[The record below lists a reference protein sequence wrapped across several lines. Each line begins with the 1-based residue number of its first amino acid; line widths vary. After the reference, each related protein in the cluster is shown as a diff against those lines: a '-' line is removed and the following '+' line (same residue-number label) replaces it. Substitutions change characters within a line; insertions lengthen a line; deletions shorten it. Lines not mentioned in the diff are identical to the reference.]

1 MTKDKQFMTMDGNMA
16 AAYTSYAFSEVAG
29 IFPITP
35 SSPMADYVDQWAQE
49 GRKNIFGQTVDVI
62 EMQSEAGAAGF
73 VHGSLAT
80 GALTTTYT
88 ASQGLLLMI
97 PNMYKIAG
105 ELLPSVFHVS
115 ARALAGQ
122 ALSIFGDHSDVMAC
136 RQTGFA
142 MLASSSVQEA
152 HEVAAIAHLATI
164 KGRVPFLHFFDG
176 FRTSHEIQKIEVLDY
191 DDLGKLVDWDELEAF
206 RNRSLSP
213 NDPVIRGTAQNPDIN
228 FQAREASNI
237 YYNNLLPIV
246 EEYMAEISKLT
257 GREYKP
263 FMYYGAEDAEEIIIC
278 MGSVYETV
286 CETVD
291 YLNAKGRK
299 VGVVHVYLYR
309 PFSNDLLLKA
319 VPESVKKIAVLD
331 RTKEPGAEGEPL
343 YLDVVAAFK
352 GVENAPIIVGG
363 RYGLGSKD
371 TTPDQIA
378 AVYTNL
384 SNDSPLHSFTIG
396 INDDVTHLSL
406 PLGDSIDV
414 AREGTFAARFWGL
427 GSDGTVGANKNSIKI
442 IGDHTDMYAQA
453 YFSYDSKKSGGITIS
468 DLRFGSEPIRAPYL
482 VDQADFIACHNQAYV
497 NTYDMLTPL
506 KPGGSFLLN
515 TQWDLA
521 DLEKHLPG
529 KMKRFIA
536 ENDINFYTINAI
548 DLGVEIGLGTRVN
561 TICQA
566 AFFKITEVIP
576 VEDSIKY
583 MKEMIVKSYGSKGE
597 DIVNMNYAAVDAG
610 IEHVQKVD
618 VPAEWA
624 NTEDTVLPVREAP
637 DFVQNIADVMNR
649 QEGNSLPV
657 STFMDYVDGHIPLGT
672 SKYEKRGI
680 AVNIPN
686 WIPEKCI
693 QCNQCSFVCPHAVIR
708 PVLLDEEE
716 AAAAPEGFITIGGSK
731 PYEQFQYKIQVSV
744 LDCTGCGVCAVA
756 CPVKALE
763 MEPIDDHMN
772 ELENLAY
779 AETVSHKAN
788 PMKKTTVK
796 GSQFEQPLLEFSGAC
811 AGCGETPYIKLLTQL
826 FGDRMQISNA
836 TGCSSIWGA
845 SSPSAPYTKNKD
857 GFGPAWSNSLFED
870 AAEHGMGMHMGA
882 KQIRKRATKKV
893 EDLMA
898 LNACESI
905 NAAAQAWL
913 DSYDDGEATRQT
925 TADLVAAL
933 EGYTGDNDEAKALVA
948 GILEL
953 KDYLMKRSSWIIGGD
968 GWAYDIG
975 FGGLDHV
982 LASGEDINIFVLDT
996 EVYSNTGGQAS
1007 KSTPLGAIA
1016 EFAAGGKPIKKKD
1029 LGMIATTYGYV
1040 YVGQI
1045 AMGANQAHAL
1055 KTIAEAEAYNGPSI
1069 IIAYAPC
1076 ISHGIR
1082 GGLTLS
1088 QTRMKDAV
1096 ETGYWH
1102 LWNYDPRKAEKGE
1115 NPFTLTSKPPKRDYR
1130 EFITKEVRY
1139 TALNRKY
1146 DKEKVENI
1154 FEKAAKAAEERYQ
1167 VYVRMAE
1174 ADFNKADAE

>member
-35 SSPMADYVDQWAQE
+35 SSPMADYVDQWAQA

-105 ELLPSVFHVS
+105 ELLPCVFHVS

-191 DDLGKLVDWDELEAF
+191 DDLAGLVDKEALDAF
-206 RNRSLSP
+206 RNQSLSP

-237 YYNNLLPIV
+237 YYKNLVPIV

-257 GREYKP
+257 GRDYKP
-263 FMYYGAEDAEEIIIC
+263 FKYYGAEDAEEIIVC

-291 YLNAKGRK
+291 YLNANGRK

-309 PFSNDLLLKA
+309 PFSIDLLLEAIPK
-319 VPESVKKIAVLD
+319 SVKKIGVLD

-343 YLDVVAAFK
+343 YLDVVAAYK
-352 GVENAPIIVGG
+352 EVENAPVIVGG

-378 AVYTNL
+378 AVFTNL
-384 SNDSPLHSFTIG
+384 SNDSPLHGFTIG

-414 AREGTFAARFWGL
+414 AKEGTFAARFWGL

-468 DLRFGSEPIRAPYL
+468 DLRFGSVPIRAPYL
-482 VDQADFIACHNQAYV
+482 VDKADFIACHNQAYV

-536 ENDINFYTINAI
+536 QNDINFYTINAI

-576 VEDSIKY
+576 VEDSVKY

-610 IEHVQKVD
+610 IKHVKKVE

-624 NTEDTVLPVREAP
+624 NAEDTVLPVREAP

-657 STFMDYVDGHIPLGT
+657 SAFMDYVDGHIPLGT
-672 SKYEKRGI
+672 AKYEKRGI
-680 AVNIPN
+680 AVNVPN
-686 WIPEKCI
+686 WISEKCI

-708 PVLLDEEE
+708 PVLLNDEE

-731 PYEQFQYKIQVSV
+731 PYEEFQYKIQVSV

-772 ELENLAY
+772 EIENWEY

-796 GSQFEQPLLEFSGAC
+796 GSQFEEPLLEFSGAC

-836 TGCSSIWGA
+836 TGCSSIWGG

-857 GFGPAWSNSLFED
+857 GFGPAWANSLFED

-882 KQIRKRATKKV
+882 KQIRNRATKKV

-898 LNACESI
+898 LNACENI

-913 DSYDDGEATRQT
+913 DSYNDGEATRQT

-933 EGYTGDNDEAKALVA
+933 ESYAGDNADAKSLIAT
-948 GILEL
+948 ILEL

-982 LASGEDINIFVLDT
+982 LASGEDINVFVLDT

-1029 LGMIATTYGYV
+1029 LGMMATTYGYV

-1130 EFITKEVRY
+1130 DFITREVRY

-1146 DKEKVENI
+1146 DKEQVEAI
-1154 FEKAAKAAEERYQ
+1154 FDKAAEAAEERYQ
-1167 VYVRMAE
+1167 VYLRMAE
-1174 ADFNKADAE
+1174 ADFGKAE

>member
-105 ELLPSVFHVS
+105 ELLPCVFHVS

-191 DDLGKLVDWDELEAF
+191 DDLGGLVDKEALDAF
-206 RNRSLSP
+206 RNQSLSP

-228 FQAREASNI
+228 FQAREASNT
-237 YYNNLLPIV
+237 YYKNLLPIV
-246 EEYMAEISKLT
+246 EEYMTEISKLT
-257 GREYKP
+257 GRDYKP
-263 FMYYGAEDAEEIIIC
+263 FKYYGAEDAEEIIIC

-291 YLNAKGRK
+291 YLNANGRK
-299 VGVVHVYLYR
+299 VGVIHVYLYR
-309 PFSNDLLLKA
+309 PFSTDLLLEAIPK
-319 VPESVKKIAVLD
+319 SVKKIGVLD

-343 YLDVVAAFK
+343 YLDVVATFK
-352 GVENAPIIVGG
+352 GIENAPKIVGG

-378 AVYTNL
+378 AVFTNL
-384 SNDSPLHSFTIG
+384 SNDSPLHGFTIG

-482 VDQADFIACHNQAYV
+482 VDKADFIACHNQAYV

-515 TQWDLA
+515 TQWGQA

-536 ENDINFYTINAI
+536 ENNINFYTINAV

-576 VEDSIKY
+576 VEDSVKY

-610 IEHVQKVD
+610 IEHVTKVD

-624 NTEDTVLPVREAP
+624 NAPDEVLPVREAP

-649 QEGNSLPV
+649 QKGDTLPV
-657 STFMDYVDGHIPLGT
+657 SAFMKYVDGHIPLGT

-680 AVNIPN
+680 AVNVPK

-708 PVLLDEEE
+708 PVLLNEEE

-731 PYEQFQYKIQVSV
+731 PYEEFQYKIQVSI

-772 ELENLAY
+772 EIENLEY

-788 PMKKTTVK
+788 PMNKNTVK
-796 GSQFEQPLLEFSGAC
+796 GSQFEEPLLEFSGAC

-845 SSPSAPYTKNKD
+845 SSPSAPFTKNKD
-857 GFGPAWSNSLFED
+857 GFGPAWANSLFED

-898 LNACESI
+898 LNACENI
-905 NAAAQAWL
+905 NAVAQAWL

-933 EGYTGDNDEAKALVA
+933 EGYAGDNAEAKALID
-948 GILEL
+948 GILQL

-982 LASGEDINIFVLDT
+982 LASGEDVNIFVLDT

-1102 LWNYDPRKAEKGE
+1102 LWSYDPRKAEKGE

-1130 EFITKEVRY
+1130 EFITREVRY

-1146 DKEKVENI
+1146 DKEQVEEI

-1174 ADFNKADAE
+1174 ADFGKAE

>member
-16 AAYTSYAFSEVAG
+16 DAYTSYAFSEVAG
-29 IFPITP
+29 IYPITP

-105 ELLPSVFHVS
+105 ELLPCVFHVS

-191 DDLGKLVDWDELEAF
+191 DDLGKLVDWEALDAF
-206 RNRSLSP
+206 RNQSLSP

-237 YYNNLLPIV
+237 YYQNLLPIV
-246 EEYMAEISKLT
+246 EEYMKEISELT

-263 FMYYGAEDAEEIIIC
+263 FTYYGAQDAEEIIIC

-291 YLNAKGRK
+291 YLNANGRK
-299 VGVVHVYLYR
+299 VGAVHVYLYR
-309 PFSNDLLLKA
+309 PFSTDLLLEAIPK
-319 VPESVKKIAVLD
+319 SVKKIGVLD
-331 RTKEPGAEGEPL
+331 RTKEPGSEGEPL
-343 YLDVVAAFK
+343 YLDVVATFK
-352 GVENAPIIVGG
+352 GIENAPKIVGG

-378 AVYTNL
+378 AVFTNL
-384 SNDSPLHSFTIG
+384 SNDSPLHGFTIG

-406 PLGDSIDV
+406 PLGDRIDV
-414 AREGTFAARFWGL
+414 AKEGTFAARFWGL

-468 DLRFGSEPIRAPYL
+468 DLRFGDDPIRAPYL

-521 DLEKHLPG
+521 DLENHLPG

-576 VEDSIKY
+576 VEDSVKY

-610 IEHVQKVD
+610 IEHVKKVD

-624 NTEDTVLPVREAP
+624 NAEDEIMQVREAP

-649 QEGNSLPV
+649 QEGDSLPV
-657 STFMDYVDGHIPLGT
+657 SAFMKYVDGHIPLGT

-686 WIPEKCI
+686 WISEKCI

-708 PVLLDEEE
+708 PVLLDDEETD
-716 AAAAPEGFITIGGSK
+716 AAPEGFITIGGSK
-731 PYEQFQYKIQVSV
+731 PYEEFQYKIQVSV

-772 ELENLAY
+772 EIVNWEY

-796 GSQFEQPLLEFSGAC
+796 GSQFEEPLLEFSGAC

-836 TGCSSIWGA
+836 TGCSSIWGG
-845 SSPSAPYTKNKD
+845 SSPSAPYAKNKD
-857 GFGPAWSNSLFED
+857 GFGPAWANSLFED

-882 KQIRKRATKKV
+882 KQIRKRATKKI

-898 LNACESI
+898 LNACENI
-905 NAAAQAWL
+905 NTTAQAWL
-913 DSYDDGEATRQT
+913 DSYDDGEATRGT

-933 EGYTGDNDEAKALVA
+933 ESYAGDNDEAKALVA
-948 GILEL
+948 SILEL

-1055 KTIAEAEAYNGPSI
+1055 RTIAEAEAYNGPSI

-1082 GGLTLS
+1082 GGLTKS

-1096 ETGYWH
+1096 ETGYWY
-1102 LWNYDPRKAEKGE
+1102 LWNFDPRKAEKGE

-1130 EFITKEVRY
+1130 EFITQEVRY

-1146 DKEKVENI
+1146 DKEQVEEI

-1174 ADFNKADAE
+1174 ADFAKAE

>member
-35 SSPMADYVDQWAQE
+35 SSPMADYVDKWAQE
-49 GRKNIFGQTVDVI
+49 GQKNIFGQTVDVI

-105 ELLPSVFHVS
+105 ELLPCVFHVS

-191 DDLGKLVDWDELEAF
+191 DDLGGLVDKEALDAF
-206 RNRSLSP
+206 RNQSLSP

-237 YYNNLLPIV
+237 YYKNLVPIV

-257 GREYKP
+257 GRDYKP
-263 FMYYGAEDAEEIIIC
+263 FKYYGVEDAEEIIVC

-291 YLNAKGRK
+291 YLNANGRK

-309 PFSNDLLLKA
+309 PFSINLLLEAIPK
-319 VPESVKKIAVLD
+319 SVKKIGVLD

-352 GVENAPIIVGG
+352 EVENAPKIVGG

-378 AVYTNL
+378 AVFTNL
-384 SNDSPLHSFTIG
+384 SNDSPLHGFTIG

-414 AREGTFAARFWGL
+414 AKEGTFAARFWGL

-468 DLRFGSEPIRAPYL
+468 DLRFGNEPIRAPYL
-482 VDQADFIACHNQAYV
+482 VDKADFIACHNQAYV

-529 KMKRFIA
+529 QMKRFIA
-536 ENDINFYTINAI
+536 KNNINFYTINAI

-610 IEHVQKVD
+610 IKHVKKVE

-624 NTEDTVLPVREAP
+624 NAEDTVLPVREAP

-649 QEGNSLPV
+649 QEGDTLPV
-657 STFMDYVDGHIPLGT
+657 SAFMEYVDGHIPLGT

-680 AVNIPN
+680 AVNVPN

-708 PVLLDEEE
+708 PVLLNEEE

-731 PYEQFQYKIQVSV
+731 PYEEFQYKIQVSV
-744 LDCTGCGVCAVA
+744 LDCTGCGVCAVQ

-772 ELENLAY
+772 EIENWEY

-788 PMKKTTVK
+788 PMKKNTVK

-836 TGCSSIWGA
+836 TGCSSIWGG
-845 SSPSAPYTKNKD
+845 SSPSAPYVKNKD
-857 GFGPAWSNSLFED
+857 GFGPAWANSLFED

-898 LNACESI
+898 LNACENI
-905 NAAAQAWL
+905 NLAAQAWL

-933 EGYTGDNDEAKALVA
+933 EGYAGDNAEAKALID
-948 GILEL
+948 GILQL

-1102 LWNYDPRKAEKGE
+1102 LWNYDPRKTEKGE

-1130 EFITKEVRY
+1130 DFINREVRY

-1146 DKEKVENI
+1146 NKEQVEEI
-1154 FEKAAKAAEERYQ
+1154 FDKAAEAAEERYQ
-1167 VYVRMAE
+1167 VYIRMAE
-1174 ADFNKADAE
+1174 ANFNNAE